1 MADSTFQIR
10 SYSFNPA
17 AINNLAA
24 DNHTE
29 EENWSVVYQ
38 IYNNG
43 EIYIGETTNL
53 KNRMGQHLI
62 SGQKSSLQGGCV
74 KAVFDSTFNK
84 SAALDLESYLIQYFS
99 ADEKYK
105 VLNRN
110 DGMCDRN
117 YYNKAN
123 YRATFEKIWNKL
135 RELGIASKTI
145 SDLNNSELFKFSP
158 YKNLNFEQ
166 LEVVMEIIQNI
177 DEAFVEHR
185 KSLSV
190 IDGDAGTGKTIVITY
205 LTKLLADLQ
214 NFDGANDDIDD
225 ESNFN
230 EFFTVRNI
238 NQHFKHKKIAL
249 VVPQSSLCG
258 RIRKIFDKVDLGD
271 ADVRIMSP
279 MQFGNCEENFDITLV
294 DEAHLLKIGKA
305 SVRNDII
312 ADINMKLFGDDKIH
326 SELDWIMA
334 KSQNVVLVFSEQQRI
349 RQINIDHTD
358 IAKYADE
365 FNRRNYYLKTQMRSR
380 GGKAYIDY
388 IHDIFSNGSRPSDKE
403 VFNNFEA
410 KLFNNIEDFVF
421 AIKAREAECGLAR
434 MVAGFA
440 WEWKSKKGGQ
450 ENDIVISNTALR
462 WNSTQNNWIGSKN
475 APNEVGSIY
484 TVQGDDLN
492 YVGVIIG
499 EDLIYRNGRLI
510 FNRDACADSAAIKRN
525 QRQVANN
532 EQLDE
537 YELLEQ
543 VLRTYRILM
552 NRAVKGVYIYACDA
566 GLREYLAQYFDRA

>member
-1 MADSTFQIR
+1 MEEPTFQIR
-10 SYSFNPA
+10 SYPFNQN
-17 AINNLAA
+17 AIGNLAA
-24 DNHTE
+24 NNHAE
-29 EENWSVVYQ
+29 EKNWPVVYQ
-38 IYNNG
+38 IYNDDK
-43 EIYIGETTNL
+43 IYIGETTNL
-53 KNRMGQHLI
+53 KSRMSQHLTD
-62 SGQKSSLQGGCV
+62 GQKVSLRGGCV
-74 KAVFDSTFNK
+74 KVVFDDTFNK
-84 SAALDLESYLIQYFS
+84 SAELDLESYLIQYFS
-99 ADEKYK
+99 ADGRYK

-117 YYNKAN
+117 YYDKPN
-123 YRATFEKIWNKL
+123 YRATFEKIWDKL
-135 RELGIASKTI
+135 RELGIASRTI
-145 SDLNNSELFKFSP
+145 SALNNSELFRFSP

-166 LEVVMEIIQNI
+166 LEVVMEIVQNI
-177 DEAFVEHR
+177 DEAFVNGR

-214 NFDGANDDIDD
+214 NFDGNNDDIDD

-230 EFFTVRNI
+230 TFFTVNNI
-238 NQHFKHKKIAL
+238 NQHFKHKKIVL
-249 VVPQSSLCG
+249 VVPQSSLCE

-271 ADVRIMSP
+271 ADVGIMSP
-279 MQFGNCEENFDITLV
+279 MQFGNCDENFDITLV

-358 IAKYADE
+358 IAKYAYE
-365 FNRRNYYLKTQMRSR
+365 FNQRNYYLRTQMRSC

-388 IHDIFSNGSRPSDKE
+388 IHDIFSNNSRPDDKE
-403 VFNNFEA
+403 VFDNFEA
-410 KLFNNIEDFVF
+410 KLFNNIEDFVS
-421 AIKAREAECGLAR
+421 AIKTRERECGLSR

-440 WEWKSKKGGQ
+440 WEWKSKKSGQ
-450 ENDIVISNTALR
+450 EDDIIIGNTALR
-462 WNSTQNNWIGSKN
+462 WNSTQKNWIGSKN
-475 APNEVGSIY
+475 APNEAGSIY

-499 EDLIYRNGRLI
+499 KDLIYRNGKLI
-510 FNRDACADSAAIKRN
+510 FNRSACADSAAIKRN

-537 YELLEQ
+537 DDLLEQ

-552 NRAVKGVYIYACDA
+552 NRAVKGVYIYACDSELKA
-566 GLREYLAQYFDRA
+566 YLAQYFDRV